1 MDGTALDQLKK
12 LLRDENL
19 VVINVPEYPTDKYT
33 EGLWH
38 YWGGEAIV
46 VKNIAERLAH
56 KGYEPLITPRLKD
69 YSKGVCFDSKNGVH
83 ILSLPINYE
92 LPRDEIGCAGAEY
105 KWLYDMNIESW
116 EARKEMLDHSA
127 TVWHFLKKYG
137 MDNSVPVH
145 AHDFHEVLSILKAK
159 DCGVKKRI
167 FTVHGSFKRDRDY
180 GDRRT
185 IFEKIAGENA
195 SKIHFV
201 SYGQKESCEVHDW
214 PKEKQVVIPNGV
226 DIAKYT
232 LPEKENMEYLSTLD
246 KHGIKEGYVYWC
258 GRLVPEKNVPR
269 LIKAWSKSSMSKESG
284 LLIAGLHGNDEENVF
299 NAYNSLPQ
307 ELKEKVKILVEA
319 LPEKE
324 RIHLY
329 QGSSICCFPSL
340 KEAFGLVSVEAQ
352 ACGKPVVVSGD
363 TGLEETI
370 LPKRSGWLVNPYL
383 EESITTGLENT
394 YYMRSKMG
402 RDARKNAEV
411 FFDWDKIV
419 TSYIEELYSG
429 D

>member
-1 MDGTALDQLKK
+1 MDGAISHRLKK

-19 VVINVPEYPTDKYT
+19 ILMNVPEYPTDKYT
-33 EGLWH
+33 EDWWH

-56 KGYEPLITPRLKD
+56 KGYEPLVTPRLKD
-69 YSKGVCFDSKNGVH
+69 YSRGVYFDSKNGVH

-92 LPRDEIGCAGAEY
+92 LPWNELGYAGREY
-105 KWLYDMNIESW
+105 KWLYDMNVESW
-116 EARKEMLDHSA
+116 EIRKKMLDHSA
-127 TVWHFLKKYG
+127 TVWHFLKNYE

-145 AHDFHEVLSILKAK
+145 VHDFHEVLSILKAR
-159 DCGVKKRI
+159 DYGIQKRV
-167 FTVHGSFKRDRDY
+167 FTVHGSFKRDKDY
-180 GDRRT
+180 GDART

-195 SKIHFV
+195 SKIHYI
-201 SYGQKESCEVHDW
+201 SNSQKESCEVHGW

-226 DIAKYT
+226 DIVKYVP
-232 LPEKENMEYLSTLD
+232 PEKENTEYLSTLE
-246 KHGIKEGYVYWC
+246 KYRIEEGYVYWC

-269 LIKAWSKSSMSKESG
+269 LIKAWSKSSIANECG
-284 LLIAGLHGNDEENVF
+284 LLIAGLDGNDGQNVL
-299 NAYNSLPQ
+299 NVYNSLPQ
-307 ELKEKVKILVEA
+307 KLKEKVRIMVGP

-352 ACGKPVVVSGD
+352 GCGKPVVVSRD

-383 EESITTGLENT
+383 EESITIGLENT
-394 YYMRSKMG
+394 YYMRGKMG
-402 RDARKNAEV
+402 KDTRKNAET

-419 TSYIEELYSG
+419 TDYIEELYSG
-429 D
+429 